1 MEEILKLL
9 REFNSAR
16 NWNDDHSPKNLI
28 MALSVEVA
36 ELMEVM
42 QWTSES
48 DSYKLNK
55 NSVRTE
61 LADIFIYSLIIA
73 DKFGIIDIEEM
84 IRKKI
89 MLNGLKYPIIK

>member
-9 REFNSAR
+9 HEFNSAR
-16 NWNDDHSPKNLI
+16 KWDDDHSPKNLA

-36 ELMEVM
+36 ELVELM
-42 QWTSES
+42 QWASES

-55 NSVRTE
+55 NLVRTE

-73 DKFGIIDIEEM
+73 SKFGITDIEEM

-89 MLNGLKYPIIK
+89 MLNGLKYPISK